1 MLLCAAPFPVSSRL
15 LSRRHT
21 MTIPRLVPCL
31 MLLLAACVA
40 PAHAAGREQ
49 LGVDEQGNT
58 VFLETGNMTRKGYV
72 VYAWQLVNR
81 KAPDEQGALSVRSQV
96 EFDCRNHLM
105 RFMWTTLHTEA
116 DEGGKVISTGAVP
129 RPSWE
134 PAAPGSLAD
143 AQVDFACRH
152 VMR

>member
-1 MLLCAAPFPVSSRL
+1 
-15 LSRRHT
+15 
-21 MTIPRLVPCL
+21 MTLFRTASCL
-31 MLLLAACVA
+31 MLLLATCVA
-40 PAHAAGREQ
+40 PAHAAGREK

-81 KAPDEQGALSVRSQV
+81 KAADENGALSLRSQV
-96 EFDCRNHLM
+96 EFDCRNRLV

-116 DEGGKVISTGAVP
+116 DEGGKVISSGAVP
-129 RPSWE
+129 SPSWA
-134 PAAPGSLAD
+134 PAPPASLID
-143 AQVDFACRH
+143 AQLDFACRH